1 MHELVKNVKYKEE
14 MNKTHTFFITF
25 SHWVIVIFE
34 LHGDVKVIILRN
46 LGVKLLV
53 GQGT

>member
-1 MHELVKNVKYKEE
+1 MELVKKK
-14 MNKTHTFFITF
+14 MNKTRHFFH
-25 SHWVIVIFE
+25 HWVMVIFE

-53 GQGT
+53 RQGT